1 MALQCSYDGA
11 RVRFFGALA
20 APLLPLLILAA
31 CGILELPYPTKGISA
46 ALKVQLQELAQHPF
60 RMLESCHGIPFSA
73 QDPDIFR
80 ASPPTQREW
89 CWLISMILGPK
100 DKPPTTSWQKVA
112 IENIPGVGKAST
124 VDYLNRQYPYIV
136 AIGVGVTFGLVT
148 DLRWS
153 RSVAGAD
160 PSLHRWGF
168 KLCQSPNLP
177 ICWWRWWAPGR
188 TRISILVGGLEH
200 FLFFHSVG
208 NFIIPTDELHH
219 FSNG

>member
-89 CWLISMILGPK
+89 CWL
-100 DKPPTTSWQKVA
+100 A
-112 IENIPGVGKAST
+112 
-124 VDYLNRQYPYIV
+124 
-136 AIGVGVTFGLVT
+136 T
-148 DLRWS
+148 DLHDSWPKR
-153 RSVAGAD
+153 
-160 PSLHRWGF
+160 
-168 KLCQSPNLP
+168 
-177 ICWWRWWAPGR
+177 
-188 TRISILVGGLEH
+188 
-200 FLFFHSVG
+200 
-208 NFIIPTDELHH
+208 
-219 FSNG
+219 